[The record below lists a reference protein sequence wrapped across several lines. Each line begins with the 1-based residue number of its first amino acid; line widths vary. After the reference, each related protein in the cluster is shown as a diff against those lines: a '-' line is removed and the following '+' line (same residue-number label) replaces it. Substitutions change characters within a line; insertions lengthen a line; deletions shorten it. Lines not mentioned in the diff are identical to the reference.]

1 MTTLRAL
8 LCVSIAAAGASLLAD
23 PSSLGV
29 PRALAQ
35 GQGQPAGAPAAAAAD
50 APSGPAIDISGYWTP
65 TMNEDGMERG
75 GGSELHDYGGFA
87 LNEAG
92 RLWALSY
99 DPSRVTLRHHQCDA
113 YVTPYQMRATG
124 NFRAWEERDPH
135 NQRLVAIHWWAQVT
149 EGHRVIWM
157 DGRPH
162 PPAWAPHTFRGFST
176 GKFVGTAL
184 VVSTTHLKQGWL
196 RRNGTPESDQATVTE
211 FFVRHGDHLT
221 NTTVVTDPVFLTEPM
236 VRSNDYYRAPVDH
249 GTWLYA
255 CDDSEQIVGR
265 APEVVPHYDFGKQPY
280 AREYA
285 ERHMLPLGVA
295 WTGAASMYPEYAATA
310 KTMTD
315 AQGVALL
322 SPAPGRPHETS
333 KAIDP
338 EPKDGEVHVLPIR
351 NNVYMLVGDGGNIVV
366 QTGDQGA
373 FVVDTG
379 TGKLSE
385 KVIAAI
391 NTLSQRPIQ
400 FIANTSFLPDRTG
413 GNAKLG
419 AAGMDPSLP
428 GSFFVNSAPRAV
440 TGLFADPLR
449 HATLLAH
456 NNVTT
461 RMQDAKI
468 PEDAIPGDTYLE
480 ERRRK
485 SHNDD
490 SIELFYEPN
499 AVTDGDSIVVFRRAD
514 VIVAGDILDLTRYP
528 MIDPKNGG
536 SIQGE
541 IKALNDI
548 LDRTNYEHEG
558 EGGTYVVPGHGFL
571 ADEHEVVEYR
581 DMVVIVRDRVKAMVD
596 AGATLAQVRAARL
609 TADYD
614 TRYGANTGPWTTDMF
629 VDAVYNSLKAATPAS
644 RAGR

>member
-1 MTTLRAL
+1 MFACVAL
-8 LCVSIAAAGASLLAD
+8 AGVSL
-23 PSSLGV
+23 V
-29 PRALAQ
+29 AQ
-35 GQGQPAGAPAAAAAD
+35 GQAPQAPAATAAN
-50 APSGPAIDISGYWTP
+50 APPGPAIDLSGYWTP
-65 TMNEDGMERG
+65 TMNEDAMERG
-75 GGSELHDYGGFA
+75 AGSELADYGGFA

-124 NFRAWEERDPH
+124 NFRAWEERDSH
-135 NQRLVAIHWWAQVT
+135 TQRLVAIHWWAQVT

-176 GKFVGTAL
+176 GTFVGNAL
-184 VVSTTHLKQGWL
+184 VVTTTHLKQGWL

-211 FFVRHGDHLT
+211 FFVRHGDHVT
-221 NTTVVTDPVFLTEPM
+221 NTTVVTDPVFLSEPQ
-236 VRSNDYYRAPVDH
+236 VRSNDYYRMPVDH

-265 APEVVPHYDFGKQPY
+265 APGVVPHYPFGKQPY
-280 AREYA
+280 VREYA
-285 ERHMLPLGVA
+285 ERHKLPLA
-295 WTGAASMYPEYAATA
+295 ASLIGAASMYPEFDATV

-315 AQGVALL
+315 ATATALL
-322 SPAPGRPHETS
+322 QPAPGRPSETS
-333 KAIDP
+333 KAVDP
-338 EPKDGEVHVLPIR
+338 EPRDGEIHVFPIR
-351 NNVYMLVGDGGNIVV
+351 DNVYMLVGDGGNIVV

-379 TGKLSE
+379 QGTRSD

-391 NTLSQRPIQ
+391 AKLSERPIQ
-400 FIANTSFLPDRTG
+400 FIANTSFRADRTG

-419 AAGMDPSLP
+419 GAGMDPSLP
-428 GSFFVNSAPRAV
+428 GSFFVNSAPRGV
-440 TGLFADPLR
+440 TGMFADPLR
-449 HATLLAH
+449 HATMIAH
-456 NNVTT
+456 NNVLN
-461 RMQDAKI
+461 RMQANKAPDDAL
-468 PEDAIPGDTYLE
+468 PADTYLE
-480 ERRRK
+480 DRRRK
-485 SHNDD
+485 FHNGDT
-490 SIELFYEPN
+490 IEMFYEPN
-499 AVTDGDSIVVFRRAD
+499 AVTDGDSLVVFRRAD
-514 VIVAGDILDLTRYP
+514 VIVAGDIFTTTQYP
-528 MIDPKNGG
+528 VIDPKNGG
-536 SIQGE
+536 SIEGE

-581 DMVVIVRDRVKAMVD
+581 DMVVIVRDRVKAMID
-596 AGATLAQVRAARL
+596 AGATLAQVKAARV

-614 TRYGANTGPWTTDMF
+614 TRYGSNTGPWTTEMF
-629 VDAVYNSLKAATPAS
+629 VEAVYNSLKGTPAAGASGARS
-644 RAGR
+644 R

>member
-1 MTTLRAL
+1 MKHLRAL
-8 LCVSIAAAGASLLAD
+8 LCGCVALAGASLLA
-23 PSSLGV
+23 
-29 PRALAQ
+29 
-35 GQGQPAGAPAAAAAD
+35 QGQPSPAPAPAAAD
-50 APSGPAIDISGYWTP
+50 APSGPATDISGYWTP
-65 TMNEDGMERG
+65 PMNEDAMERG
-75 GGSELHDYGGFA
+75 AGSELADYGGFA

-135 NQRLVAIHWWAQVT
+135 TQRLVAIHWWAQVT

-176 GKFVGTAL
+176 GRFVGTTL
-184 VVSTTHLKQGWL
+184 VVTTTHLKQGWL

-221 NTTVVTDPVFLTEPM
+221 NTTVVSDPVFLSEPQ
-236 VRSNDYYRAPVDH
+236 VRSNDYYRTPVDH

-255 CDDSEQIVGR
+255 CDDSEQILGR
-265 APEVVPHYDFGKQPY
+265 APDVVPNYLFGKQPY
-280 AREYA
+280 VREYS
-285 ERHMLPLGVA
+285 ERHKLPL
-295 WTGAASMYPEYAATA
+295 AASMSGAPAMYPEFAETA
-310 KTMTD
+310 KALTD
-315 AQGVALL
+315 AAGAALL
-322 SPAPGRPHETS
+322 QPAPGRSHETS
-333 KAIDP
+333 KAVDP
-338 EPKDGEVHVLPIR
+338 EPRDGEIHVLPIR
-351 NNVYMLVGDGGNIVV
+351 DNVYMLVGDGGNIVV

-379 TGKLSE
+379 TGKLSD

-391 NTLSQRPIQ
+391 GKLSERPIQ

-413 GNAKLG
+413 GNATLG
-419 AAGMDPSLP
+419 KAGMDLSLP

-440 TGLFADPLR
+440 TGFFADPLR
-449 HATLLAH
+449 HATLIAH
-456 NNVTT
+456 NNVTV
-461 RMQDAKI
+461 RLQNARI
-468 PEDAIPGDTYLE
+468 PEDAVPADTYLE

-485 SHNDD
+485 AHNGD

-514 VIVAGDILDLTRYP
+514 VIVAGNIFTTTQYP

-536 SIQGE
+536 SVEGE

-548 LDRTNYEHEG
+548 LSRTNYEHEG

-581 DMVVIVRDRVKAMVD
+581 DMVVIVRDRVKAMIG
-596 AGATLAQVRAARL
+596 AGATLAQVQAARL

-614 TRYGANTGPWTTDMF
+614 TRYGSNTGPWTTEMF
-629 VDAVYNSLKAATPAS
+629 VEAVYNSLKPA
-644 RAGR
+644 R

>member
-1 MTTLRAL
+1 
-8 LCVSIAAAGASLLAD
+8 
-23 PSSLGV
+23 
-29 PRALAQ
+29 
-35 GQGQPAGAPAAAAAD
+35 
-50 APSGPAIDISGYWTP
+50 
-65 TMNEDGMERG
+65 MERG

-176 GKFVGTAL
+176 GKFVGDAL
-184 VVSTTHLKQGWL
+184 VVNTTHLKQGWL

-221 NTTVVTDPVFLTEPM
+221 NTTVVTDPVYLTEPM
-236 VRSNDYYRAPVDH
+236 VRSNDYYRTPIDH

-265 APEVVPHYDFGKQPY
+265 APEVVPFYPFGKQPY
-280 AREYA
+280 AREYS

-295 WTGAASMYPEYAATA
+295 WTGAPSMYPEYAATT
-310 KTMTD
+310 KNMTD
-315 AQGVALL
+315 AMGTALL
-322 SPAPGRPHETS
+322 SPAPGRPNETS

-338 EPKDGEVHVLPIR
+338 EPKDNDIHVLPIR

-373 FVVDTG
+373 LVVDTG
-379 TGKLSE
+379 TGRLSD
-385 KVIAAI
+385 KVIATI
-391 NTLSQRPIQ
+391 NQLSERPIQ
-400 FIANTSFLPDRTG
+400 FIVNTSFLPHHTG

-419 AAGMDPSLP
+419 AAGMDTSLP

-449 HATLLAH
+449 HATLIAH
-456 NNVTT
+456 NNVTN
-461 RMQDAKI
+461 RMQDAKM
-468 PEDAIPGDTYLE
+468 PEGAIPGDTYLE

-485 SHNDD
+485 AHNGD
-490 SIELFYEPN
+490 SIELFYQPN

-536 SIQGE
+536 SINGE

-581 DMVVIVRDRVKAMVD
+581 DMAVIVRDRVKAMVG
-596 AGATLAQVRAARL
+596 AGATLAQVKAARV

-614 TRYGANTGPWTTDMF
+614 TRYGSNTGPWTTEMF
-629 VDAVYNSLKAATPAS
+629 VEAVYNSLKPAPKTN
-644 RAGR
+644 